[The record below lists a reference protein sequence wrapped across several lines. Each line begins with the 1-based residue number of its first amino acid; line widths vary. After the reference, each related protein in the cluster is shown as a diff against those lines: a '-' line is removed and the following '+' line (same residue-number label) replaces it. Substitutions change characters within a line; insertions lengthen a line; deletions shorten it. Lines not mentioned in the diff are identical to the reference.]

1 MVACVPGPTTG
12 PQAAALTASSAGLCP
27 GGAGTVGGF
36 LGTTAGT
43 TTTYNWSCGGS
54 AVGGACAA
62 TFTTGGGGG
71 GTSNIGKKCVNGVA
85 SCASYNSLPTC
96 IADGIPAALCYP
108 ADAVGIAA
116 CQAQSM
122 VCPGPGGGG
131 CT

>member
-12 PQAAALTASSAGLCP
+12 PQAVALTATSAGLCP

-36 LGTTAGT
+36 TGITNGTV
-43 TTTYNWSCGGS
+43 TTYNWSCGGS

-71 GTSNIGKKCVNGVA
+71 GTSNTAKKCINGVA
-85 SCASYNSLPTC
+85 SCALYNSLLACTN
-96 IADGIPAALCYP
+96 DGIPAALCYA
-108 ADAVGIAA
+108 ADAVGMAS
-116 CQAQSM
+116 CQAQVMS
-122 VCPGPGGGG
+122 CPGPGGGG